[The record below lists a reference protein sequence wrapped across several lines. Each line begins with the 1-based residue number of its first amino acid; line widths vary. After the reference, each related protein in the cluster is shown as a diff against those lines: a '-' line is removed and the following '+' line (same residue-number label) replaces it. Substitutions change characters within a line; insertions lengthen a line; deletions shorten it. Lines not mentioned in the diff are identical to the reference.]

1 MALDRQSIERRDFPI
16 SRRGYEPDAVDAH
29 LETLAEGVEAIRASA
44 RRRSERLA
52 AAASEQVRSIVEAAE
67 SSAYEL
73 QRRAESEARD
83 ARREARLDADR
94 THRQSREQARE
105 LVAHVEAASSRLL
118 GQLDEVEREQSAL
131 VDSLRSGGR
140 RLRSELE
147 TLERALAEEERPT
160 PARADVSAPAQVP
173 FQEEPPP
180 PFAAPDPVLDEPR
193 DDAPSV
199 FTEPPAAP
207 EPEYAEPPMEHA
219 VEDHVSAPEPEPV
232 APVPPPA
239 GPEPHVAPASEPP
252 AEADG
257 ESERLIAL
265 NMVLNGSPREE
276 TERYLNEN
284 FGHADRGAML
294 QDLYASL
301 GS

>member
-29 LETLAEGVEAIRASA
+29 LDTLADGVEAIRASA

-160 PARADVSAPAQVP
+160 PARADVSAPARVP

-180 PFAAPDPVLDEPR
+180 TFAAPDPVLDEPR

-199 FTEPPAAP
+199 FTEPPTAP
-207 EPEYAEPPMEHA
+207 EPEFVEPPPMEHA
-219 VEDHVSAPEPEPV
+219 VEDHTPELDV
-232 APVPPPA
+232 AAPPPA
-239 GPEPHVAPASEPP
+239 GPEPHVAPGAEAP
-252 AEADG
+252 AEADS